1 MASTVVPAEQS
12 FVPVITGGDVGAYSL
27 AREFHEAYDVISAVV
42 PTTVNRNLRHSRILQ
57 AFPAGPMTEEQPVI
71 DALVRVAGQLRA
83 EGTTRDR
90 PLLLLA
96 SYDHLVRFAVR
107 HRATLAAAGYTVPY
121 PDEDSLDAAAL
132 KENFYAL
139 CERVAVPYPKT
150 TTYDAGSHTPEAAR
164 RFAAGLG
171 EPGVRFPVILKAGD
185 GGAWADIRFAGR
197 RKVHVVGEDAGAEEV
212 ERLLTLASEAG
223 YTGSLI
229 VQELVPGPDSQLGI
243 ATFFRDRAGA
253 TRLVSYG
260 EVIVE
265 DHAPGTEGNA
275 RAVLASGHP
284 VIAEQGAALLD
295 ALDWHGFAMFDTK
308 IDPRTDQAQFLEM
321 NPRLGRNHYYL
332 TAAGANPAP
341 YLVGEYL
348 GEEYLGD
355 VAERLA
361 EAGAE
366 AGAMAP
372 GGAAQE
378 LTTTGPALTTTSS
391 TTPTTTTTGPA
402 LTTTIPL
409 SLVRRYAS
417 ASQRERIRQAARLGR
432 VVRPFSYPAD
442 RDLRREAYH
451 RAAELHAL
459 RVFRNH
465 PAPEA

>member
-1 MASTVVPAEQS
+1 MASTVVPPEQP

-27 AREFHEAYDVISAVV
+27 AREFHEAYGVISAVV
-42 PTTVNRNLRHSRILQ
+42 PTTANRNLRHSRILQ
-57 AFPAGPMTEEQPVI
+57 TFPAGPMTEEQPVV
-71 DALVRVAGQLRA
+71 DALVRAADQLRRTGA
-83 EGTTRDR
+83 APDR

-121 PDEDSLDAAAL
+121 PDEESLDAAAL

-139 CERVAVPYPKT
+139 CEQLAVPYPKT

-171 EPGVRFPVILKAGD
+171 GTETDGHGDGDGDGSGVRFPVILKAGD
-185 GGAWADIRFAGR
+185 GGAWADIRFEGR
-197 RKVHVVGEDAGAEEV
+197 RKVHVVDQAAGPEEV

-243 ATFFRDRAGA
+243 ATFFRDGTGA

-275 RAVLASGHP
+275 RAVLAGQHP
-284 VIAEQGAALLD
+284 VIAEQGTALLE

-308 IDPRTDQAQFLEM
+308 IDPRTGQAQFLEM

-348 GEEYLGD
+348 GVD
-355 VAERLA
+355 VIT
-361 EAGAE
+361 
-366 AGAMAP
+366 P
-372 GGAAQE
+372 G
-378 LTTTGPALTTTSS
+378 SV
-391 TTPTTTTTGPA
+391 TPDSVTTTGPA
-402 LTTTIPL
+402 LTTTIPM
-409 SLVRRYAS
+409 SLVRRYAT
-417 ASQRERIRQAARLGR
+417 ASQRERIRQAAQQGR

-451 RAAELHAL
+451 RATELNAL

-465 PAPEA
+465 PAPDA